1 MGRRGDHGGGGM
13 SAETELTDRII
24 ALELRLSKLE
34 RTVTEGL
41 HADSAGYVH
50 ISYRYELNRKDDDD
64 PSSR

>member
-1 MGRRGDHGGGGM
+1 M